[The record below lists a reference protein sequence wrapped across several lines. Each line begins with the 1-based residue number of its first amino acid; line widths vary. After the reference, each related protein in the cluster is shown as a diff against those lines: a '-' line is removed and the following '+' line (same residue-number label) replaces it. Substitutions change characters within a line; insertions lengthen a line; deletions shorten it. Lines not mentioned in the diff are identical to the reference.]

1 MKPKVHNKLI
11 NTHIL
16 NSCFSKVPHKTE
28 DAARQAAAEIARQ
41 RGDQHVMQSY
51 HCGFCNK
58 YHLTKMTL
66 AKTKRT
72 KDNKITLNNFGLRK
86 TKERWKKAHQK
97 KNSKRAK

>member
-1 MKPKVHNKLI
+1 MKKIHQKLI

-16 NSCFSKVPHKTE
+16 NSCFSKVPHETE
-28 DAARQAAAEIARQ
+28 DAARQAATEIARQ
-41 RGDQHVMQSY
+41 RHDHRVMQPY
-51 HCGFCNK
+51 HCGFCDK

-66 AKTKRT
+66 KKNNRT

-86 TKERWKKAHQK
+86 TKARWKKAHQK